1 MTKLMNLAHL
11 ATARAVHFGV
21 TLVGCIMIPLFP
33 QALEAQSAADRVD
46 HTRGVVSANEAAIVR
61 AEIIHTI
68 EKYYEYFS
76 TGQMDRIPQET
87 HHVPWVFLGTGVF
100 TNTAEETATNYRA
113 RRQMVLDQFD
123 PDYQTSTYVVTGLC
137 VLSRTAG
144 ITSGVNTRTNS
155 TGGIVSVEGVSYLA
169 MKSPQGW
176 RIVAFSEITPDK
188 VISC

>member
-1 MTKLMNLAHL
+1 MIKLQDLARL
-11 ATARAVHFGV
+11 AASRAEPFGA
-21 TLVGCIMIPLFP
+21 TLVACLVITLFP
-33 QALEAQSAADRVD
+33 HALDAQSAADHVD
-46 HTRGVVSANEAAIVR
+46 HMRGVVSANEAGIVR

-68 EKYYEYFS
+68 EKYYDYFS

-100 TNTAEETATNYRA
+100 TNTAEQTATNYRA
-113 RRQMVLDQFD
+113 RRQMVVDELDS
-123 PDYQTSTYVVTGLC
+123 DYQKSTYVVTGLC

-155 TGGIVSVEGVSYLA
+155 TGGIVSVEGVSYIV
-169 MKSPQGW
+169 MKTPQGW
-176 RIVAFSEITPDK
+176 RIVAFSEITPEK

>member
-1 MTKLMNLAHL
+1 MALLQAPSPRPGPLAAVPL
-11 ATARAVHFGV
+11 ALAL
-21 TLVGCIMIPLFP
+21 LVSAPLHP
-33 QALEAQSAADRVD
+33 ALAQSAADRVD

-61 AEIIHTI
+61 AEITHTI

-76 TGQMDRIPQET
+76 TGQMDRIPRET

-100 TNTAEETATNYRA
+100 TTTAEETARNYRA

-123 PDYQTSTYVVTGLC
+123 PDYQTSTYRVTGLC

-144 ITSGVNTRTNS
+144 ITSGINTRTNS
-155 TGGIVSVEGVSYLA
+155 AGGIVSVEGVSYIV
-169 MKSPQGW
+169 MKAAEGW